1 MMPDAFTP
9 ILGLIQPEIGSSR
22 DTWGAKWNTN
32 ASTLDQYVSMAMP
45 IGGVLDFAGS
55 NAPPGWLIC
64 DGRTVSRVTYGAL
77 FAVIGTYWG
86 AGDGSTTFRL
96 PNTPGRALV
105 GPGSF
110 VDDSGGSYVFPLGF
124 ATGYVTNTILRDH
137 LPNYVMVSD
146 SQGYHAHGGQTV
158 DAGYHHHTTD
168 TEGGHRH
175 SGSTDG
181 NGSHSH
187 TGITDSGGS
196 HQHNISLN
204 IAGAVS
210 PGGGGTPGAS
220 TGVYITDP
228 AGIHAHTFTTSVIP
242 NHSHVIFSDGDH
254 WHTTTD
260 DGVHNH
266 GIYGDGAHQH
276 GISLGGYGNPIAVLS
291 PVLVMT
297 KIIYAGHQAVVHLSI
312 TTNPPAVTAADELA
326 MLREEVAALRAL
338 FETPRQRL
346 LRAPSRGPH

>member
-1 MMPDAFTP
+1 MPDAFTP
-9 ILGLIQPEIGSSR
+9 VLGLIQPEIGSSR

-45 IGGVLDFAGS
+45 IGGVLDFAGP

-64 DGRTVSRVTYGAL
+64 DGRTVSRVTYAAL
-77 FAVIGTYWG
+77 FAAIGTAWG

-105 GPGSF
+105 GPGAM
-110 VDDSGGSYVFPLGF
+110 VDEIGGSYNFYFGGSQGL
-124 ATGYVTNTILRDH
+124 VTASIQRDH
-137 LPNYVMVSD
+137 LPNYVMTSD
-146 SQGYHAHGGQTV
+146 SQGYHQHGGQTV
-158 DAGYHHHTTD
+158 DAGYHNHTTD
-168 TEGGHRH
+168 TEGGHSH
-175 SGSTDG
+175 NGATDG
-181 NGSHSH
+181 NGSHAHS
-187 TGITDSGGS
+187 GFTDFPGD
-196 HQHNISLN
+196 HRHNIFLN
-204 IAGAVS
+204 IAGTVS

-220 TGVYITDP
+220 TGMY
-228 AGIHAHTFTTSVIP
+228 TSELGGNHNHNFVTSTIG

-254 WHTTTD
+254 WHTTTN

-276 GISLGGYGNPIAVLS
+276 SISLGGYGNNLKVLS
-291 PVLVMT
+291 PILVVT